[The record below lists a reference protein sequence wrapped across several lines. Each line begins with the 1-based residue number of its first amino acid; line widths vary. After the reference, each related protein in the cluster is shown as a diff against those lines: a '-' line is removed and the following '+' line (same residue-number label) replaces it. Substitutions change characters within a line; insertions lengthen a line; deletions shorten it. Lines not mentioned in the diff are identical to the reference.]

1 MSVVINGQPPVRL
14 VLTQT
19 PGVGAPGVGLP
30 AGGTTGQV
38 LAKNSGTDYDTEW
51 ISASGVGDLLAANN
65 LSELTATAATARTN
79 IGAEAAGAAAAAQ
92 SAAIAAAATDATTK
106 ANAAQAAAIAA
117 SDPAGTATSA
127 VSSHAGTTSGVHGI
141 STFGAN
147 LVDDA
152 DAATAR
158 TTLGLGTAATTAA
171 SAYATAAQ
179 GATADTAVQPARTI
193 STTAPLTGGG
203 DLSANRTLAVS
214 AATDT
219 AAGVVELAT
228 DAETVTG
235 TDTTRATTPAGVA
248 AAIAAGG
255 GGGSGGVGSASPRH
269 SDGTTL
275 YIVFPGCVWHGTG
288 DSAYVTMVANT
299 TYYGRIVITEDVE
312 VAAIGCYSN
321 GGGSG
326 GDALVGLYE
335 ADRYWQPGDLVAEFG
350 TLSFASS
357 GNKMITGLSTAL
369 TPGRYMTALH
379 ALKSGG
385 GAYHYK
391 VTPITGAMLAPN
403 GPDGV
408 MDPKATQTITALP
421 STGVKWASMSTVW
434 APAGERQSVYFR
446 LN

>member
-79 IGAEAAGAAAAAQ
+79 IGAEAAGAAATAQ

-171 SAYATAAQ
+171 TAYATAAQ
-179 GATADTAVQPARTI
+179 GAAADTAVQPARTI

-203 DLSANRTLAVS
+203 DLSTNRTLAVS
-214 AATDT
+214 AASDT

-255 GGGSGGVGSASPRH
+255 GGGGSLMPAQPKNDLTTGGIRYSGVPGVHILTAGSGLLIGATAKVYAPLIVTGADITITAAEFRVTGAS
-269 SDGTTL
+269 SA
-275 YIVFPGCVWHGTG
+275 GTG
-288 DSAYVTMVANT
+288 VRVS
-299 TYYGRIVITEDVE
+299 I
-312 VAAIGCYSN
+312 
-321 GGGSG
+321 
-326 GDALVGLYE
+326 YE
-335 ADRYWQPGDLVAEFG
+335 ASQLWQPGALVADWG
-350 TLSFASS
+350 AVTTNST
-357 GNKMITGLSTAL
+357 GRKTITGLSTVLSLGYYLVCVHIESNVSIEAHVSSSPWFSEHPL
-369 TPGRYMTALH
+369 TQ
-379 ALKSGG
+379 
-385 GAYHYK
+385 
-391 VTPITGAMLAPN
+391 N
-403 GPDGV
+403 N
-408 MDPKATQTITALP
+408 P
-421 STGVKWASMSTVW
+421 SAGWTGVGTYGAAPDPGTAVTGTVTHLTTGFYEYVTFIW
-434 APAGERQSVYFR
+434 T
-446 LN
+446 

>member
-51 ISASGVGDLLAANN
+51 IAASGVGDLLAANN

-79 IGAEAAGAAAAAQ
+79 IGAEAAGAAATAQ

-106 ANAAQAAAIAA
+106 ANAAQSAAIAA

-152 DAATAR
+152 DATAAR

-179 GATADTAVQPARTI
+179 GAKADTAVQPARTI

-203 DLSANRTLAVS
+203 DLSVNRTLAVS

-235 TDTTRATTPAGVA
+235 TDTTRAVTPAGVA
-248 AAIAAGG
+248 AAIAASGG
-255 GGGSGGVGSASPRH
+255 GGGAAPVPGSLFISGNYSRCLPWTPANVDLAVDTLMTFTPWVLSRSITIDRIGIHVTTAAA
-269 SDGTTL
+269 GTN
-275 YIVFPGCVWHGTG
+275 V
-288 DSAYVTMVANT
+288 
-299 TYYGRIVITEDVE
+299 RIGIYTATD
-312 VAAIGCYSN
+312 
-321 GGGSG
+321 
-326 GDALVGLYE
+326 DLP
-335 ADRYWQPGDLVAEFG
+335 DTLVAELGSFDTTSTGIKELTVSQVLPAGLLFIAMAKQGTYGAVKVYGHSVWFG
-350 TLSFASS
+350 MPQPTTTYIMDYGSTRMYQN
-357 GNKMITGLSTAL
+357 GVTGALPATATAL
-369 TPGRYMTALH
+369 VSAFAGGLPGAFVR
-379 ALKSGG
+379 
-385 GAYHYK
+385 
-391 VTPITGAMLAPN
+391 V
-403 GPDGV
+403 V
-408 MDPKATQTITALP
+408 
-421 STGVKWASMSTVW
+421 
-434 APAGERQSVYFR
+434 
-446 LN
+446 

>member
-106 ANAAQAAAIAA
+106 ANAAQAAATAA

-171 SAYATAAQ
+171 TAFATAAQ
-179 GATADTAVQPARTI
+179 GAKADTAVQPTLVDAK
-193 STTAPLTGGG
+193 G
-203 DLSANRTLAVS
+203 DLLVGSAADTLARLPVGTNDYVLTADS
-214 AATDT
+214 AEAT
-219 AAGVVELAT
+219 GVKW
-228 DAETVTG
+228 
-235 TDTTRATTPAGVA
+235 A
-248 AAIAAGG
+248 AASGG
-255 GGGSGGVGSASPRH
+255 GGGGIGSGSPKDAS
-269 SDGTTL
+269 GTHH
-275 YIVFPGCVWHGTG
+275 YMFPGCIIGGQGEYRNMT
-288 DSAYVTMVANT
+288 ANV
-299 TYYGRIVITEDVE
+299 TYYSRIVIQEDGE
-312 VAAIGCYSN
+312 IIGAGLFTN
-321 GGGSG
+321 GGG
-326 GDALVGLYE
+326 GDPLIGLYE
-335 ADRYWQPGDLVAEFG
+335 ADRFWQPGDLVAEFG
-350 TLSFASS
+350 TVSLAS
-357 GNKMITGLSTAL
+357 GGLKAITGLTQAVTA
-369 TPGRYMTALH
+369 GRYLTAIH
-379 ALKSGG
+379 AFATTGQVYFYF
-385 GAYHYK
+385 AQ
-391 VTPITGAMLAPN
+391 PITGMVISSSGAPEGASAFTRTSHSISN
-403 GPDGV
+403 FPATGDPWTMSNAWGPEKEGQGV
-408 MDPKATQTITALP
+408 FLRM
-421 STGVKWASMSTVW
+421 
-434 APAGERQSVYFR
+434 
-446 LN
+446 N